1 MRDFVNLI
9 SAGSSGQFTLNGV
22 EIEVTHS
29 QNFRLGQL
37 IGVTNSLASGDG
49 QYEVIVGNR
58 EWMNRNGL
66 TVTEEINRKMIE
78 EEDCGR

>member
-1 MRDFVNLI
+1 MQV
-9 SAGSSGQFTLNGV
+9 S
-22 EIEVTHS
+22 HS

-37 IGVTNSLASGDG
+37 IGVTSSLASGDG

-66 TVTEEINRKMIE
+66 TVSEELNRKMIE
-78 EEDCGR
+78 EEERGR

>member
-1 MRDFVNLI
+1 MKLQV
-9 SAGSSGQFTLNGV
+9 S
-22 EIEVTHS
+22 HS

-66 TVTEEINRKMIE
+66 TVCEEVNRKMME
-78 EEDCGR
+78 EEERGR